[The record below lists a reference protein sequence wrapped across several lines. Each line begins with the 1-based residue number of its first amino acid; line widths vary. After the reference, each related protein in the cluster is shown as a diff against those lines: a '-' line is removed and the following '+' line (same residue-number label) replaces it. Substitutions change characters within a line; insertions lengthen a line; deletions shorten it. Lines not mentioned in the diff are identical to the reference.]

1 MEDHLI
7 NIRLRLVIIKNE
19 KVLVQFRQKHNY
31 YHYVGGHLE
40 WGETILEGCIR
51 ETAEE
56 CDGAKFEF
64 NKILYIRDFLFPER
78 ENEHSVELFILGD
91 INKFEELEHH
101 FDPEHPDNDV
111 WCTWLDINNLPDN
124 LFPHALSK
132 KLLADYKAG
141 FPKEGEYIG
150 RMDK

>member
-1 MEDHLI
+1 MENHKI
-7 NIRLRLVIIKNE
+7 NIRLRLVIIKNG
-19 KVLVQFRQKHNY
+19 KLLVQFRQQHNY

-51 ETAEE
+51 EIAEE
-56 CDGAKFEF
+56 CIGAKFEF

-78 ENEHSVELFILGD
+78 ENEHSVEFFILGD

-101 FDPEHPDNDV
+101 FDPQHPKNDV

-124 LFPHALSK
+124 LFPHPLSL
-132 KLLADYKAG
+132 KLSEDYKNG
-141 FPKEGEYIG
+141 FPNEGEYVG

>member
-1 MEDHLI
+1 MENHKI
-7 NIRLRLVIIKNE
+7 NIRLRLVIIKNG
-19 KVLVQFRQKHNY
+19 KLLVQFRQQHNY

-56 CDGAKFEF
+56 CIGAKFEF
-64 NKILYIRDFLFPER
+64 NKILYIRDFLFPEK

-91 INKFEELEHH
+91 IDKFEELEHH
-101 FDPEHPDNDV
+101 FDPQHPDNDV

-132 KLLADYKAG
+132 KLLADYKNN
-141 FPKEGEYIG
+141 FPREGEYIG